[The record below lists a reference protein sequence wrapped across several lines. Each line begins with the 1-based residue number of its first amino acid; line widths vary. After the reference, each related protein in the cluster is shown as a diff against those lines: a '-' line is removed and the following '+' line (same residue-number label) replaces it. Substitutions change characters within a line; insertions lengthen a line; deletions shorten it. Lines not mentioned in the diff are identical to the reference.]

1 MNVGRQLCPARCCS
15 SFISRFDGEGP
26 AASQAPSLLG
36 EDKAKVLSTD
46 IGLSDEQIDTLI
58 AKGIVKAAG

>member
-36 EDKAKVLSTD
+36 EDKAKLLSTD
-46 IGLSDEQIDTLI
+46 IGLSDELI
-58 AKGIVKAAG
+58 AKGIVKAAS